1 MADAQINR
9 KRILKTFVELI
20 QINSPSFHEE
30 LIGRHLIGMLRRL
43 GCTVTRQEYDES
55 FNIIGTLKGT
65 VRSAPALILSAH
77 MDTIEPTEGITY
89 AVSRDRVRSTGPTVL
104 GADDKSAIAQILEA
118 VSVIREKRIPHGD
131 IEIVLTSA
139 EEKGLTGAR
148 HLDFSRLKGRHAL
161 VLDSGGRVGRL
172 VVGAPTHHTYE
183 MTVIGRSAH
192 AGIEPERG
200 ISAIRAA
207 SRIISAV
214 PDGRIDGMTTAN
226 IGIIDGGTATNVV
239 PRVARIRG
247 EVRSHT
253 QAVLERTERKIYG
266 TARGIAGTLG
276 VRLMIR
282 TNEEYRSFSIGS
294 TEPFLIYLDD
304 VMKRCRIKPAHVITG
319 GGSDANIFHEKG
331 IMAVN
336 LSNGMQRV
344 HSPQE
349 YILLKDLCDGSRIVL
364 EALLGIGQGIFP
376 A

>member
-1 MADAQINR
+1 MADARINK
-9 KRILKTFVELI
+9 KRILKTFIELI

-30 LIGRHLIGMLRRL
+30 RIGRHLAGMLRRL
-43 GCTVTRQEYDES
+43 GCTVTRQEYSES
-55 FNIIGTLKGT
+55 FNIIGKLKGT
-65 VRSAPALILSAH
+65 VRNAPPLILSAH
-77 MDTIEPTEGITY
+77 MDTIEPTEGIRYT
-89 AVSRDRVRSTGPTVL
+89 VSRDRIRSTGSTVL

-118 VSVIREKRIPHGD
+118 VSVIREKRIAHGD
-131 IEIVLTSA
+131 IEIVFTSA

-207 SRIISAV
+207 SRIISSV

-226 IGIIDGGTATNVV
+226 IGIIEGGTATNVV

-253 QAVLERTERKIYG
+253 QAVLERTEREIFS

-276 VRLMIR
+276 VRLMIK
-282 TNEEYRSFSIGS
+282 TNEEYRSFSIGN
-294 TEPFLIYLDD
+294 TEPFLHYLDG

-344 HSPQE
+344 HSPHE
-349 YILLKDLCDGSRIVL
+349 YILLKDFCDGSRIVL
-364 EALLGIGQGIFP
+364 EALLGIGQGLFP

>member
-1 MADAQINR
+1 MTDARINR

-118 VSVIREKRIPHGD
+118 VSVIREKRIPHGN

-253 QAVLERTERKIYG
+253 QAVLERTERKIFG
-266 TARGIAGTLG
+266 TARGIAGTFG
-276 VRLMIR
+276 VRLIIEK
-282 TNEEYRSFSIGS
+282 NEEYRSFSIGS
-294 TEPFLIYLDD
+294 TEPFLIYLDG